1 MVVVMIYVTVGAD
14 WFSKEVFNVL
24 LSLNCA
30 VISWVV
36 TEVWLDPDLIG
47 KLEVT
52 ILLLKYFKVINIIFI
67 FVPFQQSIL

>member
-1 MVVVMIYVTVGAD
+1 MIYVTVGAD

-36 TEVWLDPDLIG
+36 TEVWLDPVLIG

>member
-1 MVVVMIYVTVGAD
+1 MIYVTVGAD

-36 TEVWLDPDLIG
+36 TEVWLEPVLIG

>member
-1 MVVVMIYVTVGAD
+1 MIYVTVGAD

-36 TEVWLDPDLIG
+36 TEVWLLIG
-47 KLEVT
+47 KLKVT